1 MTETLKVIKPF
12 FICEKDDEFKKTEDN
27 MYKCSCDA
35 SYSNDDC
42 NSDYN
47 YSSTYSQSYEI
58 SEDYAKALIKDGYLA
73 EVSPKA
79 KHINIFDE
87 IALLKNTY
95 IKQYDN
101 LDEKYK
107 NEPECLK
114 LENKTVLSNMIKL
127 LSHLESL
134 KK

>member
-12 FICEKDDEFKKTEDN
+12 FICENGDKFEKAENNT
-27 MYKCSCDA
+27 YKCVSDA
-35 SYSNDDC
+35 TYSND
-42 NSDYN
+42 SDNHSYT
-47 YSSTYSQSYEI
+47 SVYSQSYEI

-73 EVSPKA
+73 EESPKA
-79 KHINIFDE
+79 KHINVFDE
-87 IALLKNTY
+87 IDLLKSAY
-95 IKQYDN
+95 EKQYDN

-114 LENKTVLSNMIKL
+114 LENKTVLANMIKL
-127 LSHLESL
+127 LTHLESL